1 MSEQQKPTGSR
12 LYSDKVLA
20 SQGVPVVQTAGAV
33 DKSSS
38 PCWRGGELHMDV
50 GGGQDPRRPLQQ
62 ARGELHPLCCGRV
75 ALQTLGTQARQRT
88 QLLTAEAGS
97 SGA

>member
-50 GGGQDPRRPLQQ
+50 EGEDRTPGGPCSRHVGSCTRC
-62 ARGELHPLCCGRV
+62 AV
-75 ALQTLGTQARQRT
+75 AG
-88 QLLTAEAGS
+88 
-97 SGA
+97 